1 MDSSMNFYEEDIRP
15 PDKTK
20 RETLLQNNRNKY
32 NETNETNESN
42 EYDKDLSDALDQ
54 SLKLYQ
60 TEVQKYEDFEKK
72 ILEEQKLE
80 IQKRKDLIRT
90 ILFEFNRI
98 KKYDKKLNEL
108 FEIIEPILDS
118 YCNLEFYQCT
128 LDKQTYNTIFNG
140 LTKTRIN
147 IDILMSIIKCE

>member
-1 MDSSMNFYEEDIRP
+1 MNFYGEDIRP
-15 PDKTK
+15 PDISKK
-20 RETLLQNNRNKY
+20 ETLLQNNI
-32 NETNETNESN
+32 N
-42 EYDKDLSDALDQ
+42 EYDKDFSEALYQ

-60 TEVQKYEDFEKK
+60 NEVQKYEDFEKK
-72 ILEEQKLE
+72 ILEQQQLE
-80 IQKRKDLIRT
+80 IHKRKDIVKP

>member
-1 MDSSMNFYEEDIRP
+1 MFVVNIKNIYKEIENIH
-15 PDKTK
+15 TK
-20 RETLLQNNRNKY
+20 IETLN
-32 NETNETNESN
+32 
-42 EYDKDLSDALDQ
+42 D
-54 SLKLYQ
+54 
-60 TEVQKYEDFEKK
+60 
-72 ILEEQKLE
+72 
-80 IQKRKDLIRT
+80 
-90 ILFEFNRI
+90 
-98 KKYDKKLNEL
+98 KLNEL

>member
-20 RETLLQNNRNKY
+20 REKLLQNNRNKY
-32 NETNETNESN
+32 NESN

-54 SLKLYQ
+54 SLQLYQ
-60 TEVQKYEDFEKK
+60 NEVQKYEDFEKK

-80 IQKRKDLIRT
+80 IQKRKHLIRT

>member
-1 MDSSMNFYEEDIRP
+1 MDSSMNFYQENIRP

-20 RETLLQNNRNKY
+20 REKLLKNNINQY
-32 NETNETNESN
+32 ND
-42 EYDKDLSDALDQ
+42 DKDLSEALHQ

-60 TEVQKYEDFEKK
+60 NEVQKYEDFEKK
-72 ILEEQKLE
+72 ILEQQELE
-80 IQKRKDLIRT
+80 IHKRKDLIRT

-118 YCNLEFYQCT
+118 YCNLEFDHCN
-128 LDKQTYNTIFNG
+128 LDKQTYNTIFSG
-140 LTKTRIN
+140 LAKTRIN
-147 IDILMSIIKCE
+147 INVLMTIIKCE